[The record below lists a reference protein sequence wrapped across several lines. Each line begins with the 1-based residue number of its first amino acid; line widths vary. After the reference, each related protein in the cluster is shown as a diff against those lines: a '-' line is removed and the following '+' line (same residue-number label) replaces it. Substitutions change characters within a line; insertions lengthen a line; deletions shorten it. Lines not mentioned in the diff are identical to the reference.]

1 MTMDQLTELFRL
13 MTIINVGVFLL
24 SSILTILFR
33 GFVCKM
39 HGLIFGLDIQK
50 VPIVL
55 YGYLG
60 TYRIFILTFNLVPWI
75 SLLILNRH

>member
-13 MTIINVGVFLL
+13 MTMINVGVFLL

-39 HGLIFGLDIQK
+39 HGLIFGIDEEK
-50 VPIVL
+50 VPMVL

-60 TYRIFILTFNLVPWI
+60 TYRILILVFVLAPYI
-75 SLLILNRH
+75 SLLIMQ

>member
-13 MTIINVGVFLL
+13 MTMINVGVFLL

-39 HGLIFGLDIQK
+39 HGLIFGIDRDK
-50 VPIVL
+50 VPMVL

-60 TYRIFILTFNLVPWI
+60 TYRILILVFVLAPYI
-75 SLLILNRH
+75 SLLIMQ